1 MKAFSR
7 LPDGTIHKVY
17 DKGEDWQVITTKPDG
32 STSERFYS
40 VWRGLVLESMYRAMK
55 ETAPIDTWTIL

>member
-7 LPDGTIHKVY
+7 LPDGTIHKLY
-17 DKGEDWQVITTKPDG
+17 DKEDDWQVITTNPDG
-32 STSERFYS
+32 ITSERFYS
-40 VWRGLVLESMYRAMK
+40 VWRGLVLESMNRAMK